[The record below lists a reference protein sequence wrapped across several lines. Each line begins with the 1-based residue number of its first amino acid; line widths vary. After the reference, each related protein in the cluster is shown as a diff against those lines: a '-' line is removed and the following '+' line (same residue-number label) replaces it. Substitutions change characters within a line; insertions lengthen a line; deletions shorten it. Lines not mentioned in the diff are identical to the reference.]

1 MLSTSSLFAMHENSS
16 GVDALSHSLVAWIL
30 FAEAGLVPLLPYAV
44 LGTVLPD
51 ADIFFSFISDNDPSL
66 YLFTHGGIAH
76 SLAGALILSFLSC
89 GVIYSLSM
97 AGITAFPLVAGGGVS
112 GFLAVLTGA
121 LLHLAIDVLAC
132 PGIPLLAPFSDRKFT
147 IGILPG
153 PSILLAFAALGV
165 VLVTVTQ
172 LLEFSQALQFY
183 TLVVVIYLTVRGG
196 FFVCASIWIKGR
208 KVPKVNP
215 LHWLVISE
223 DEEYC
228 TIREYSMV
236 SGVIRESV
244 TPRYKLTS
252 AEEVKAALRLPEV
265 MRLFYYSYSIIA
277 ERTGPELI
285 LSDPLR
291 ENGYLY
297 YPPHFKRVTIPMEGQ
312 P

>member
-1 MLSTSSLFAMHENSS
+1 MHENSS
-16 GVDALSHSLVAWIL
+16 SVDALSHSLVAWIL
-30 FAEAGLVPLLPYAV
+30 FSAAGFVPLLPFAI
-44 LGTVLPD
+44 LGTVIPD
-51 ADIFFSFISDNDPSL
+51 ADIFFSFISDEDPSL

-76 SLAGALILSFLSC
+76 SLAGALILSVLSF
-89 GVIYSLSM
+89 GVIITIAL
-97 AGITAFPLVAGGGVS
+97 AGIIPFTLVTGSGVS
-112 GFLAVLTGA
+112 GFAAVLTGS

-132 PGIPLLAPFSDRKFT
+132 PGIPLLAPVSDRKYT

-153 PSILLAFAALGV
+153 PSILLAFAALGL

-172 LLEFSQALQFY
+172 LLEFSRALQFY

-196 FFVCASIWIKGR
+196 FFLVASARIRGR

-215 LHWLVISE
+215 FRWLVISE
-223 DEEYC
+223 DGEHC
-228 TIREYSMV
+228 TVREYSLV
-236 SGVIRESV
+236 RGVIRESV

-252 AEEVKAALRLPEV
+252 AEEVKATLRLPEV
-265 MRLFYYSYSIIA
+265 RRLFYFSYCVIA

-297 YPPHFKRVTIPMEGQ
+297 YPPHYKRVTIPMEGL

>member
-1 MLSTSSLFAMHENSS
+1 MHENSS

-30 FAEAGLVPLLPYAV
+30 FAAAGLVPLLPFAV
-44 LGTVLPD
+44 LGTVIPD
-51 ADIFFSFISDNDPSL
+51 ADIFFSFISDKDPSL

-89 GVIYSLSM
+89 GVIYSLAL
-97 AGITAFPLVAGGGVS
+97 AGIIAFPLVAGGGV
-112 GFLAVLTGA
+112 FELLAVITGA

-132 PGIPLLAPFSDRKFT
+132 PGIPLLAPFSDRKYT

-153 PSILLAFAALGV
+153 PSILLAFAALGL

-172 LLEFSQALQFY
+172 LQEFSSASAFY
-183 TLVVVIYLTVRGG
+183 AAVVVIYLAVRGG
-196 FFVCASIWIKGR
+196 FFLVASVRIRAR

-215 LHWLVISE
+215 FRWLVISE
-223 DEEYC
+223 DGEHC
-228 TIREYSMV
+228 IVREYSLV
-236 SGVIRESV
+236 RGVIRESV

-265 MRLFYYSYSIIA
+265 RRLFYYSYCVIA
-277 ERTGPELI
+277 ERTGTELI

-297 YPPHFKRVTIPMEGQ
+297 YPPHFKRVTVTVEGQ